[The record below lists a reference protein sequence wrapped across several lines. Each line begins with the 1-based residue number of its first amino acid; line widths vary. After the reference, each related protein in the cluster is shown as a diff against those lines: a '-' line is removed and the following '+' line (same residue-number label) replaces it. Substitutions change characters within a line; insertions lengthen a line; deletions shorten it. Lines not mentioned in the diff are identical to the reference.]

1 MKHAALGHGVRICLV
16 TSMAIML
23 SGCRQERISRTFYAM
38 GGIPVTLT
46 ATGPDADDMDRFTGI
61 ARNRVE
67 EWESELSMYRPD
79 SAVNRLIVN
88 RNHPVQFS
96 FRGWEALQAAR
107 QAEQISDRAF
117 DVTVGPIIKLWK
129 TAAQNNHLPSA
140 DEINK
145 AMKITGLEHLHFNEA
160 DRTVTAVIPDESDSG
175 GTAESEDSTFLID
188 VGGIAKGLFAE
199 WISRELRE
207 HMTRREFDGLGKL
220 IVDLGGDMYVYSSSE
235 KTPCEIG
242 IRDPFSTDRTAL
254 WGTIQV
260 MHGGVVTSGT
270 YERAF
275 EIQGKRYCHIVDPR
289 TGYPIETDLVSVTV
303 IDPSGAMADALATT
317 VFVMGEEKGKALI
330 ASRPESELLLI
341 RKDGTHFC
349 TPGIL
354 STLEKF

>member
-1 MKHAALGHGVRICLV
+1 MCVAAAI
-16 TSMAIML
+16 AIML
-23 SGCRQERISRTFYAM
+23 SGCRQERVSRTFYAM

-46 ATGPDADDMDRFTGI
+46 ATGPDAGDMDRFTET

-79 SAVNRLIVN
+79 SAVNRLIAN

-96 FRGWEALQAAR
+96 SRGWEALLAAR

-117 DVTVGPIIKLWK
+117 DITVGPIIKLWK
-129 TAAQNNHLPSA
+129 TAAQNNHLPSTE
-140 DEINK
+140 EINK
-145 AMKITGLEHLHFNEA
+145 AMKITGFEHLHFNEA
-160 DRTVTAVIPDESDSG
+160 DRTVTAVFRDESDSDP
-175 GTAESEDSTFLID
+175 TAESEDGSFLID

-199 WISRELRE
+199 WISREIRE
-207 HMTRREFDGLGKL
+207 HMTSRELDGLGKL

-235 KTPCEIG
+235 KAPCEIG
-242 IRDPFSTDRTAL
+242 IRDPFNDDRTAL
-254 WGTIQV
+254 WGTIHV

-289 TGYPIETDLVSVTV
+289 TGFPIETDLVSVTV

-317 VFVMGEEKGKALI
+317 VFVIGEEKGKELI
-330 ASRPESELLLI
+330 ASRPESGLLLI
-341 RKDGTHFC
+341 RKDGTYFC

-354 STLEKF
+354 ETLEKF